1 MSAPGRQGPGT
12 EHGRV
17 ELAEALSRVPR
28 RMSIRTQL
36 VALVLAIAVPA
47 TALVAYGIIDAA
59 NEARNAAYHRV
70 NVLAGFT
77 AARLDNLLRDQE
89 RLLAA
94 LAERP
99 RIRDMDPRTI
109 DPVIRELV
117 LIHPELNNLGL
128 RDRNAENIYS
138 FRPNPSEAGA
148 AREFP
153 WFREGIASGR
163 FTAGDAF
170 AGRLSG
176 RHVAVLT
183 HPVRDNRGEV
193 TGLLNLSFDLLRLQE
208 RILRDPPRDALI
220 VVLDRRDRYLMR
232 SSGIERMVGQPVP
245 EPAATQI
252 RGLRDGLHELTGTDG
267 VRRIFSVATV
277 PASGWRVFAGLPVDT
292 FLAPH
297 RERLARSAAAG
308 VLVLLLALAIAYRI
322 GSAIARPIGRLARA
336 ASEIAGGR
344 SVALESDTVTS
355 EVEVVASQLN
365 QLAHE
370 RERVRGER
378 AALVDHYERLLKST
392 RDIYL
397 LADGAGRIVDCND
410 VAADSY
416 GYGLDELKGMTIA
429 QLRAPAERAGVDAQ
443 WQRASQPGGALFE
456 TVHQRRD
463 GSTFPVE
470 VSASVIEIDGR
481 LFRQGRVRDIGAR
494 KAAEEVL
501 RRQNEDLDR
510 FNRAAVGRELDMI
523 ELKRKVN
530 ELARELGREPPYPLA
545 FLERTEGDGR

>member
-1 MSAPGRQGPGT
+1 MSTPGPREPGM
-12 EHGRV
+12 ERGQA

-36 VALVLAIAVPA
+36 VALVLAIAVP
-47 TALVAYGIIDAA
+47 TTVLVAYGIFDAA

-70 NVLAGFT
+70 NVLASFT

-94 LAERP
+94 LAKRP

-117 LIHPELNNLGL
+117 LIHPEFNNLGL

-138 FRPNPSEAGA
+138 FRPNPSDAGE

-153 WFREGIASGR
+153 WFREGIARGR

-176 RHVAVLT
+176 RTVTVLT
-183 HPVRDNRGEV
+183 YPVRDGAGEV
-193 TGLLNLSFDLLRLQE
+193 TGLLNLSYDLLRLQE
-208 RILRDPPRDALI
+208 RILRDTPPDALV
-220 VVLDRRDRYLMR
+220 VVLDRHDRYLLR
-232 SSGIERMVGQPVP
+232 SSDIERLVGKPVP
-245 EPAATQI
+245 EPVAAQI

-267 VRRIFSVATV
+267 VRRIFSLATV
-277 PASGWRVFAGLPVDT
+277 PVSGWRVFAGLPVDT

-308 VLVLLLALAIAYRI
+308 ALVLLLALALAYRI
-322 GSAIARPIGRLARA
+322 GSAIARPINRLARA
-336 ASEIAGGR
+336 ASEIAEGR
-344 SVALESDTVTS
+344 SVAHEPDTFTA
-355 EVEVVASQLN
+355 EVEIVAN
-365 QLAHE
+365 EFNRLAHE

-397 LADGAGRIVDCND
+397 LTDGAGRIVDCND

-429 QLRAPAERAGVDAQ
+429 DLRAPAERAGVDAQ

-463 GSTFPVE
+463 GATFPVE

-481 LFRQGRVRDIGAR
+481 PFRQGRIRDIGAR

-510 FNRAAVGRELDMI
+510 FNRAAVGR
-523 ELKRKVN
+523 
-530 ELARELGREPPYPLA
+530 
-545 FLERTEGDGR
+545 